1 MNLQNVTREEQ
12 IVGGLALLLAI
23 FLLILPWFDL
33 SVGPF
38 SASFSATSAPDGWL
52 GILAFIAALAIVAD
66 LAIEK
71 FSPQTTIPAIGGG
84 RAHTRF
90 ILAVAVAAFL
100 LLKFLFHISHFSDLG
115 WGFYVDV
122 IVIAALVYF
131 AMQLRGVTAPGGVG
145 RPARPVATPTPGAGA
160 TPGSGTGP
168 VSPGPGSTP
177 GSVPPEGPGG
187 STPPPR
193 V

>member
-1 MNLQNVTREEQ
+1 MNLDNVAREDW

-38 SASFSATSAPDGWL
+38 SATFSATSTPDGWL
-52 GILAFIAALAIVAD
+52 GILAFIASLAIVAD
-66 LAIEK
+66 LAIER
-71 FSPQTTIPAIGGG
+71 FSPQTKIPAISNS
-84 RAHTRF
+84 RTNTRF
-90 ILAVAVAAFL
+90 ILAIAAAAFVA
-100 LLKFLFHISHFSDLG
+100 LKFLFHIHFSLFG

-122 IVIAALVYF
+122 IVTAALVYF
-131 AMQLRGVTAPGGVG
+131 AMQMRGATAPAGVS
-145 RPARPVATPTPGAGA
+145 RPARPVASPTAGTPPPSAE
-160 TPGSGTGP
+160 TGP
-168 VSPGPGSTP
+168 S
-177 GSVPPEGPGG
+177 SVPPEGPGG

>member
-1 MNLQNVTREEQ
+1 VNLDNVAREDW

-38 SASFSATSAPDGWL
+38 SATFSATSAPDGWL
-52 GILAFIAALAIVAD
+52 GLLAFIAALAIVAD
-66 LAIEK
+66 LAIER
-71 FSPQTTIPAIGGG
+71 FSPQTQIPAIGNS
-84 RAHTRF
+84 RTNTRF
-90 ILAVAVAAFL
+90 ILALAAAVFVA
-100 LLKFLFHISHFSDLG
+100 LKFLFHIHFSLFG

-122 IVIAALVYF
+122 IVTAALVYF
-131 AMQLRGVTAPGGVG
+131 AMQMRTATAPGGVG
-145 RPARPVATPTPGAGA
+145 RPARPVGTPTAG
-160 TPGSGTGP
+160 TPTGGTP
-168 VSPGPGSTP
+168 PPSAGPGP

>member
-1 MNLQNVTREEQ
+1 VNLDNVAREDW

-38 SASFSATSAPDGWL
+38 SATFSATSAPDGWL

-66 LAIEK
+66 LAIER
-71 FSPQTTIPAIGGG
+71 FSPQTQIPAIGNS
-84 RAHTRF
+84 RTNTRF
-90 ILAVAVAAFL
+90 ILALAVAAFVA
-100 LLKFLFHISHFSDLG
+100 LKFLFHIHFSLFG

-122 IVIAALVYF
+122 IVTAALVYF
-131 AMQLRGVTAPGGVG
+131 AMQMRTATAPGGG
-145 RPARPVATPTPGAGA
+145 RPARPVGTPTAG
-160 TPGSGTGP
+160 TPPAGTPPPSAG
-168 VSPGPGSTP
+168 PGPGSA
-177 GSVPPEGPGG
+177 PPEGPGG

>member
-1 MNLQNVTREEQ
+1 MNLQNVTREDQ

-66 LAIEK
+66 LAIER
-71 FSPQTTIPAIGGG
+71 FSPQTQIPALNT
-84 RAHTRF
+84 RANTRF
-90 ILAVAVAAFL
+90 ILAVAAAAFVV
-100 LLKFLFHISHFSDLG
+100 LKFLFHIHFSLFS

-122 IVIAALVYF
+122 IVTAALVYF
-131 AMQLRGVTAPGGVG
+131 AMQVRNATASVGGG
-145 RPARPVATPTPGAGA
+145 PRARPVATPPPPTASTGAA
-160 TPGSGTGP
+160 P
-168 VSPGPGSTP
+168 VGPGPGSGP
-177 GSVPPEGPGG
+177 GSASVPPEGPGG

>member
-12 IVGGLALLLAI
+12 IVGVLALLLAI
-23 FLLILPWFDL
+23 FLLILPWFDV

-38 SASFSATSAPDGWL
+38 SATFSATSAPDGWL

-71 FSPQTTIPAIGGG
+71 FSPQTTVPAIGGG
-84 RAHTRF
+84 RSHTRF
-90 ILAVAVAAFL
+90 ILAVVAAAFL
-100 LLKFLFHISHFSDLG
+100 LLKFLFHINHFSDLG

-122 IVIAALVYF
+122 IVTAALVYF
-131 AMQLRGVTAPGGVG
+131 AMQLRTAGAPAGVS
-145 RPARPVATPTPGAGA
+145 RPARPVATPPAAPGA
-160 TPGSGTGP
+160 GP

-187 STPPPR
+187 STPPPG